1 MAQPEFLIIGDSNVK
16 RFYTRIGLAQAQNI
30 NFVQARNVNELST
43 AISSVSDAY
52 KYVVL
57 AFITNLIVDAASP
70 AANDVDRASAVEEM
84 YNTVIPL
91 IR

>member
-30 NFVQARNVNELST
+30 TFAQARNMNELST
-43 AISSVSDAY
+43 AISSISDAY
-52 KYVVL
+52 KFVVL
-57 AFITNLIVDAASP
+57 AFITNLIIDAGDAS
-70 AANDVDRASAVEEM
+70 ANDVDRVSAVEEM
-84 YNTVIPL
+84 FNTVVPL